1 MRFKKQDEI
10 NVVML
15 LSDKEVTK
23 YKEFD
28 KENVITDF
36 GMARTITDG
45 KYKVTIRETTVN
57 LTVELREDANL
68 YYAEGLMN
76 DIPYLIVKDRPIRKY
91 DLFRELVENYENV
104 QKTVEK

>member
-36 GMARTITDG
+36 GMARTITNG
-45 KYKVTIRETTVN
+45 KYKVTVKNITVDV
-57 LTVELREDANL
+57 TVELREDANV

-76 DIPYLIVKDRPIRKY
+76 DTPYFIVKDRPIRKY
-91 DLFRELVENYENV
+91 DVFRALVENYENV